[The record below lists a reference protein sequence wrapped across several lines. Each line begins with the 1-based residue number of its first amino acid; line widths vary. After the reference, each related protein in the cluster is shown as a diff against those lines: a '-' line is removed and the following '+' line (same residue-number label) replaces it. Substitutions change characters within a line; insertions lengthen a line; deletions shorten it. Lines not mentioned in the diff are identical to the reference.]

1 MRKVI
6 NGGDNGSEK
15 YIPNFTEQSLNNIN
29 KIYNLSENEQKVIYL
44 TFDDGPSRDVTPL
57 VLDVLKEENIKATFF
72 VLGRNVD
79 ANPDILKRVYEEG
92 HYIANH
98 RLFA

>member
-1 MRKVI
+1 MHKII
-6 NGGDNGSEK
+6 NGSNGYSGQ

-29 KIYNLSENEQKVIYL
+29 KIYNLSENEQKVVYL

-57 VLDVLKEENIKATFF
+57 VLDVLKKENIKATFF
-72 VLGRNVD
+72 VLGRNID

-98 RLFA
+98 RVFT